1 MNNLSTKLSWTV
13 VVAVA
18 TMALGGALSVVQ
30 AAPAPS
36 DPAEKSSEP
45 GVASSAVSLPAAA
58 PVAGGTPVVRR
69 WLKAPRVVG
78 RLTAKDLGVVIN
90 VDDPYSVQVGEYYA
104 KARGIPAK
112 RVLRV
117 SLPIKPGLT
126 RDEFQSFNQEVNQF
140 FGPKVQALALT
151 WRLPYGVEC
160 NSITGALAMGFDPKA
175 CTGKP
180 TVLKTSPYFGSR
192 STKPFTDHNMRLSML
207 LAAKDADS
215 AKALIDRGVASDGTL
230 GLRGAP
236 AVNAHFVTTSD
247 AVRSVRQQF
256 FPPAGLNPSVGIEVH
271 LNQTDALKNADR
283 VAIYMTGITHVGFLD
298 TIDFVPGALADHLTS
313 FGGMLDNA
321 HGQMSVLSWI
331 EAGATASYGTTSEPY
346 ALWQKFPHPQG
357 LVIFY
362 AQGATALEAYW
373 KSVAWPQ
380 QGLFVGEPLAAPFSR
395 Q

>member
-1 MNNLSTKLSWTV
+1 M
-13 VVAVA
+13 VAVA
-18 TMALGGALSVVQ
+18 TMALGGTLSVVQ

-160 NSITGALAMGFDPKA
+160 NSITGALAMGFDPAA

-247 AVRSVRQQF
+247 SVRSVRQQF